1 MKSAG
6 AWWYH
11 GEMEDQELQDRLAA
25 LEKKLDAVYRSA
37 EQTRQYFLW
46 LIAGSV
52 LVFLLPLVGL
62 VFAIPAFL
70 SAFNSLSSF

>member
-1 MKSAG
+1 MPVLGSG
-6 AWWYH
+6 TIRD
-11 GEMEDQELQDRLAA
+11 MEERELHDRLAV

-46 LIAGSV
+46 LAVGSV

-70 SAFNSLSSF
+70 STLNSLSSF